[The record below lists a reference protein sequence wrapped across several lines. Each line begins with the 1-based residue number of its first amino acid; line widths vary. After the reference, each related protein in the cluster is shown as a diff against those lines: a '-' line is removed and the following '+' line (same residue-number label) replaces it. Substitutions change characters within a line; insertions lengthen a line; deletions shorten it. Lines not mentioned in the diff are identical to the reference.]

1 MGYLREDDIKD
12 ITEHVLRRK
21 DFYKKFV
28 FYLTL
33 FFVVIIGPQLVFYAL
48 TYFVQ

>member
-12 ITEHVLRRK
+12 ITDHVLRRK
-21 DFYKKFV
+21 EFYTKLIIFS
-28 FYLTL
+28 T
-33 FFVVIIGPQLVFYAL
+33 VIIVPQLVFYAL